1 MYFLM
6 DESLKIGFFSILA
19 LLFLVVLTLVYV
31 IGVIIVLLCSWLDF
45 VVVFWIVS

>member
-6 DESLKIGFFSILA
+6 DESLKIGFFLYWHFF
-19 LLFLVVLTLVYV
+19 FLVVLTLVYV